1 MELMLLALLVIV
13 SSLSVFAQASQ
24 RRSEV
29 ALLPVRVRRS
39 P

>member
-1 MELMLLALLVIV
+1 MELMLLALLVFIP
-13 SSLSVFAQASQ
+13 SFTVFAQASQ
-24 RRSEV
+24 RRSRV

>member
-13 SSLSVFAQASQ
+13 PSLTVFAQASQ

-29 ALLPVRVRRS
+29 AFLPVRVRRS

>member
-1 MELMLLALLVIV
+1 MELMLLALLVFF
-13 SSLSVFAQASQ
+13 SSLTVFAQASQ